1 MLVQALILTEAVGSQ
16 VQGQPEIHIEV
27 QGSQRYC
34 LPVIVNIIIIMP
46 TDLNIL
52 V

>member
-1 MLVQALILTEAVGSQ
+1 MWCRPLILTEADGSQ
-16 VQGQPEIHIEV
+16 VQGQPEIHVEV

-34 LPVIVNIIIIMP
+34 LPVIIVIIIMP